1 MTNKTMR
8 DQIAVRQSKTYGND
22 TFDLVRV
29 LKTALEEHGVER
41 YDTFTMAKAALALLL
56 DAHNAGSERDSI
68 PGMVAG
74 ITHTH
79 RHLQGKGIFAVLTAL
94 GHLPALE
101 NATDARNQHAY
112 DACAE
117 LREALKERI
126 YWPK

>member
-8 DQIAVRQSKTYGND
+8 DQIAERQSKTYGND

-94 GHLPALE
+94 GHLSKLG
-101 NATDARNQHAY
+101 TDARNEHAY
-112 DACAE
+112 AACGE
-117 LREALKERI
+117 LREALRERI
-126 YWPK
+126 YWAD